1 MKDLKDIGVL
11 DGSCLNWQDGYQLLS
26 DQFGSA
32 KASQY
37 LSDNVKNDDLK
48 ITFLMERTDPN

>member
-1 MKDLKDIGVL
+1 MKDLKEIGVL
-11 DGSCLNWQDGYQLLS
+11 DGSCLNWQEGYQLLS

-48 ITFLMERTDPN
+48 ITFLM